1 MEMGEP
7 AEGKDPFVQGPG
19 AGEKQGGLGFF
30 NGVQLRNRKGRKP
43 GIWTIGS
50 KAYRE

>member
-7 AEGKDPFVQGPG
+7 AEAKDPFVQGPG
-19 AGEKQGGLGFF
+19 AREKQGGLWFF
-30 NGVQLRNRKGRKP
+30 KGVQLRNRKGRKP

-50 KAYRE
+50 KADRE

>member
-1 MEMGEP
+1 MEMGE
-7 AEGKDPFVQGPG
+7 AREAKDPFLQGPG
-19 AGEKQGGLGFF
+19 EGEKQGGLGFF
-30 NGVQLRNRKGRKP
+30 KRVQLRNRKGRKP